1 MLIQTF
7 SLLVQELVNGIKARD
22 TRSLAKA
29 ITLLES
35 RNKDKKMIGTEV
47 LVNLQKGTTSTSRKI
62 AFTGPPG
69 AGKSTL
75 IEAVGMMLVAQGYTM
90 AIITIDPS
98 SPISG
103 GSVLAD
109 KTRMSRLSNCEKAF
123 IRPSSS
129 SKGHLG
135 GINPST
141 VDVIDLIETAGYDFI
156 LVETI
161 GIGQNEVDI
170 KDLVDQLIL
179 VLPPTA
185 GDELQGIKKGI
196 IEVVDLIIVN
206 KHDGI
211 LKESAELTAM
221 QYESALNAT
230 ANHKVHVKLC
240 SASQETGIHEIIEF
254 MKTYKINSQER
265 QQKLLHLLE
274 RIAPQEMLLALMRNE
289 KIQQLMVQQKFAIEQ
304 HGSSLKSSINA
315 IVAYIESC
323 LERDNKR

>member
-1 MLIQTF
+1 MPIQTP
-7 SLLVQELVNGIKARD
+7 SPLAQELIRGIKVGD

-35 RNKDKKMIGTEV
+35 RNEDKKTRGNEV
-47 LVNLQKGTTSTSRKI
+47 LASLQSKNPATSRKI

-75 IEAVGMMLVAQGYTM
+75 IETIGLALATQGYTI
-90 AIITIDPS
+90 AVITIDPS

-103 GSVLAD
+103 GSLLAD
-109 KTRMSRLSNCEKAF
+109 KTRMPRLSNCSKAF

-129 SKGHLG
+129 GKGHLG
-135 GINPST
+135 GITPAT
-141 VDVIDLIETAGYDFI
+141 LDVINLIEAAGYDFI

-161 GIGQNEVDI
+161 GIGQNEIDI

-185 GDELQGIKKGI
+185 GDELQGLKKGI
-196 IEVVDLIIVN
+196 TEVVDLIAVN
-206 KHDGI
+206 KHDDL
-211 LKESAELTAM
+211 LKKPAELTAM

-230 ANHKVHVKLC
+230 TNYKVPVILC
-240 SASQETGIHEIIEF
+240 SARQGTGILEIIEF
-254 MKTYKINSQER
+254 MQSYKVTLQER

-274 RIAPQEMLLALMRNE
+274 RVAPQEMLLALMRNK
-289 KIQQLMVQQKFAIEQ
+289 KIQQLIGQQKLAIEQ
-304 HGSSLKSSINA
+304 QSSSLKRSIS
-315 IVAYIESC
+315 VLVTYLESC
-323 LERDNKR
+323 LERDSK